1 MYTYGHTLALHEVL
15 PVVAQRDDAITVVAI
30 DLRGAAGHR
39 DVSDIVERHRSA
51 LSAADG
57 QLPDRFRGSARRRI
71 QLHAHVDLTAGQVQ
85 PWQIEVIVAN
95 GRHTD
100 DVADRRRGDTERRRT
115 REEIGSAHV

>member
-1 MYTYGHTLALHEVL
+1 MRRRPPSSTRTDTLFPYTTLF
-15 PVVAQRDDAITVVAI
+15 RS
-30 DLRGAAGHR
+30 

-51 LSAADG
+51 LIAADG

-100 DVADRRRGDTERRRT
+100 AVADRRRGDTERRRT
-115 REEIGSAHV
+115 REVRADHDIRAQQADQKSGG